1 MKKTVRVKKAS
12 VIFII
17 AILASVIVEGIC
29 NFNIIR
35 LPENE
40 SKIQV
45 VEKKNIKAKGFADK
59 SEGFYIKGG
68 EGTLRFDW
76 DGSYIDKLEYDFQ
89 TSDFVDA
96 TITMGVVNAL
106 GKEDEIKIEDKNP
119 IVLARSTVNIKRKV
133 NWISISIP
141 SSENGSGIL
150 IQNIRVNNN
159 MMINKYRIL
168 MTIMTVLGISV
179 IIIQWKKISEK
190 IEYGFLIISLVCG
203 IIFVVAIPTNK
214 VGWDEET
221 HFKRAYELAIYPG
234 EENLTEQIEGQFRAD
249 TPYNYPFYQ
258 PGSYEEKRQLDS
270 VLDNYYENKKGTVLV
285 KGEFLNI
292 YNIGLIPHACAIKM
306 ARYMGMSFHIMYLA
320 GRMAGL
326 LLYIITMFWAI
337 KIIPTG
343 KRMLL
348 FIALTPTSIFL
359 ATTYT
364 YDTMVFGFVSVFIA
378 LIMREW
384 IEREGCIN
392 ARNIV
397 TGNAI
402 FLIGCLPKAIYAPLA
417 LIPLLLQGDRY
428 KNKKQKMIARVS
440 SVIVFHLL
448 FSSFF
453 VPQLLNPESAGDP
466 RGEGVNSPAQ
476 TALILHKPVTYI
488 CVAMKNIFRTLPD
501 YMFGTDSFRLL
512 GHLGEAKFMYLVPI
526 MAVFLLLTDF
536 EWDKMKKINIRDR
549 ICIFVLCMM
558 SIGLIWT
565 ALYISFT
572 KVGVTKIEGV
582 QGRYYRPLL
591 WIIYLVFS
599 SKYVQVNISTK
610 RYNQIV
616 FGITGLII
624 GVTVG
629 SIFGRFCV

>member
-1 MKKTVRVKKAS
+1 MKKTIKTKKIAI
-12 VIFII
+12 IFIV
-17 AILASVIVEGIC
+17 AILASMIVEGIC
-29 NFNIIR
+29 DFNVIR
-35 LPENE
+35 LPKE
-40 SKIQV
+40 KIGIQT
-45 VEKKNIKAKGFADK
+45 VEKNDIKAKGFANK
-59 SEGFYIKGG
+59 NEGFYIKGG
-68 EGTLRFDW
+68 TGTLRFDW
-76 DGSYIDKLEYDFQ
+76 NGSYIDKLEYDFQ

-96 TITMGVVNAL
+96 TITMGVVNAF

-119 IVLARSTVNIKRKV
+119 ILLARSTVNIKRKV

-159 MMINKYRIL
+159 LMINKYRIL
-168 MTIMTVLGISV
+168 MTIMTVLGVSI

-190 IEYGFLIISLVCG
+190 IEYGFLVIALVCG

-221 HFKRAYELAIYPG
+221 HLKRAYELSIYPD
-234 EENLTEQIEGQFRAD
+234 EENLPEQIEGQFRAD
-249 TPYNYPFYQ
+249 TPYNYPDYQ

-270 VLDNYYENKKGTVLV
+270 VMDNYYENGNKTVLI

-292 YNIGLIPHACAIKM
+292 YNIGLLPHACAIKI
-306 ARYMGMSFHIMYLA
+306 ARCMGMPFHIMYLA

-326 LLYIITMFWAI
+326 ILYIITMFWAI

-343 KRMLL
+343 KRLLL

-364 YDTMVFGFVSVFIA
+364 YDTMVFGFVSIFIA

-384 IEREGCIN
+384 IEREDCIN
-392 ARNIV
+392 VRNIV
-397 TGNAI
+397 RGNAI

-417 LIPLLLQGDRY
+417 LMPLLQPGDRY
-428 KNKKQKMIARVS
+428 KNKKEKMIARVS
-440 SVIVFHLL
+440 SVIVFLLL

-453 VPQLLNPESAGDP
+453 VPQLLNPGSAGDP
-466 RGEGVNSPAQ
+466 RGTEVNSLAQ

-501 YMFGTDSFRLL
+501 YMFGRNCFRLL
-512 GHLGEAKFMYLVPI
+512 GHLEEARFMYLVPI

-536 EWDKMKKINIRDR
+536 EWDKIKKINIRNK

-572 KVGVTKIEGV
+572 KVGITEIKGV

-591 WIIYLVFS
+591 WVIYLVFNNN
-599 SKYVQVNISTK
+599 YVQVNLSEK

-616 FGITGLII
+616 FGIIGLII
-624 GVTVG
+624 GVTTG
-629 SIFGRFCV
+629 SIFGQFCV